1 MVDDPA
7 AAVITPP
14 PELVA
19 MADDPAAGVVT
30 PPPELVAMA
39 ENPTAAVITPPPE
52 VVASE
57 DLTAEIPAELAEQL
71 RRRML
76 DEERPEHFGPEA
88 DVLLDKTGLPNSRRP
103 WVMALVG
110 ALLLGGVG
118 IAVWAARSGS
128 APHTMK
134 PVVVSAPVP
143 TPAPSPAPVAAAPVG
158 VPAAPVPT
166 PAASPPPVAAPP
178 VAAAPVVAPAAPATA
193 APAAALPKPEPAAP
207 VETARATA
215 RGSGTADLAKFD
227 YADPPSAEW

>member
-1 MVDDPA
+1 
-7 AAVITPP
+7 
-14 PELVA
+14 
-19 MADDPAAGVVT
+19 
-30 PPPELVAMA
+30 
-39 ENPTAAVITPPPE
+39 
-52 VVASE
+52 
-57 DLTAEIPAELAEQL
+57 LTAEIPAELAEQL

-178 VAAAPVVAPAAPATA
+178 VAAAPVVAPAAPAAA

>member
-1 MVDDPA
+1 MQPAGCSAHPFGGLPTPAVLERPATAPAAQAPAKTPMVDDPA

-19 MADDPAAGVVT
+19 MADDRAAGVV
-30 PPPELVAMA
+30 
-39 ENPTAAVITPPPE
+39 TPPPE

-88 DVLLDKTGLPNSRRP
+88 DVLLDKTGLPTSRRP

-193 APAAALPKPEPAAP
+193 DRKSTRLNSSHRC
-207 VETARATA
+207 T
-215 RGSGTADLAKFD
+215 S
-227 YADPPSAEW
+227 YA